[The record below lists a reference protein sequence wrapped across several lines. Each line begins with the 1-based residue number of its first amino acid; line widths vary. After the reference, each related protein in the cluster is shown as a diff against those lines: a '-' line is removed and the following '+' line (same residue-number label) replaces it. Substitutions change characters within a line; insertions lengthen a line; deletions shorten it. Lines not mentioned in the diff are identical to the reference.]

1 MKVEAV
7 MTRDVTTVAPQLPLK
22 ALAATLAG
30 KRISGVPVVDGGR
43 VLGVVSEADILEKEA
58 VELQPTLLR
67 RLLGRERPDAK
78 KTARTA
84 RDAMTSPAVT
94 VSPQRDVAHAA
105 RLMVERGINRLPVVT
120 EEGGLIGIVTRAD
133 LVRAF
138 VRSDEDIARELRE
151 DVAVK
156 TLWMDPEK
164 LEISVEGGDVT
175 LAGEVDL
182 KADAELLERFAARVP
197 GVVSVRSE
205 LRWRVDQPKLQQ
217 SDPHV
222 PQPPRR

>member
-1 MKVEAV
+1 MKVEDV
-7 MTRDVTTVAPQLPLK
+7 MTRDVTTVAPQLLLK
-22 ALAATLAG
+22 AVAATLAG
-30 KRISGVPVVDGGR
+30 QCISGVPVVDGGR
-43 VLGVVSEADILEKEA
+43 VLGVVSEADILGKEA
-58 VELQPTLLR
+58 VELRPTLLG
-67 RLLGRERPDAK
+67 RLLRRERLDAK

-120 EEGGLIGIVTRAD
+120 EEGGLVGIVTRAD

-151 DVAVK
+151 DVAMK

-205 LRWRVDQPKLQQ
+205 LRWRVDQPKLPQ